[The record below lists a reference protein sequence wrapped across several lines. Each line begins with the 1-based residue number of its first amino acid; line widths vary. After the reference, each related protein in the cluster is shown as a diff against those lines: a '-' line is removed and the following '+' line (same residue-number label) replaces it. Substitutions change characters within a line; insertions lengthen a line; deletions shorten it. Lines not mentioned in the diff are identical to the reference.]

1 MKLYWRLKKKGKWTW
16 TPAEVMD
23 RIEFVNEH
31 GVKRTEVYVLQLEE
45 EE

>member
-16 TPAEVMD
+16 RPAQVQADVSYDEYD
-23 RIEFVNEH
+23 RARWYLI
-31 GVKRTEVYVLQLEE
+31 EE